1 LRKKRFVCIGKVARV
16 HGIKGEIKIFP
27 FSRKPQTLCSYS
39 KLYFAPEGRVPDEE
53 LAATGVEGIQEVTR
67 CRLQGK
73 YAIVALQGF
82 ADRDS
87 AETLL
92 GMQAYVER
100 AALAELQQDEFYWH
114 DLEGMT
120 VVSDKG
126 RKLGTV
132 TALFSTASYDM
143 LVVTGKYGEVMIPAV
158 KEFISDI
165 DQENNRLT
173 VVPVDGLLEIND

>member
-1 LRKKRFVCIGKVARV
+1 V
-16 HGIKGEIKIFP
+16 HGIKGEIKIIP
-27 FSRKPQTLCSYS
+27 YSKMPQTLCSYD
-39 KLYFAPEGRVPDEE
+39 KLYFAPEGKTPDGEE
-53 LAATGVEGIQEVTR
+53 AAQGVEGLREVAR

-73 YAIVALQGF
+73 YAIVALEGF
-82 ADRDS
+82 ADRGS

-100 AALAELQQDEFYWH
+100 KALAELLQDEFYWH

-120 VVSDKG
+120 VVSDNG
-126 RKLGTV
+126 RTLGTV
-132 TALFSTASYDM
+132 TSLFSTASYDM
-143 LVVTGKYGEVMIPAV
+143 LVVTGKSGEVMIPAV

-173 VVPVDGLLEIND
+173 VVPVEGLLEIND